1 MISIPHDPE
10 LIELCEALAVAHT
23 DGGPTPRPIRHPL
36 LDDALP
42 PRIRRYRAITV
53 RTTDE
58 NGNLPLVPH
67 PRGPPERVDPDALA
81 RATEFVT
88 SLARLLDRDTG
99 RRV

>member
-1 MISIPHDPE
+1 ME
-10 LIELCEALAVAHT
+10 VR
-23 DGGPTPRPIRHPL
+23 PRARS
-36 LDDALP
+36 ATRSSTTRFR

-58 NGNLPLVPH
+58 NGNLAPWYHTHEDL
-67 PRGPPERVDPDALA
+67 PERVDPDALA